1 MKFRCLTA
9 AATLAG
15 SLAFT
20 LPAQAA
26 PDTGSVEVSANLTA
40 VCYIG
45 DGTLAFG
52 DIASIAQG
60 GTAGTR
66 ANAGDTATPTSA
78 IAYVCSNGAAAGLT
92 IAGEND
98 SSGQL
103 RMTDGGSHYLPY
115 NIYTDSSH
123 SNLVT
128 PTDTSVSLTADGTNQ
143 TITLY
148 GVVPGATAN
157 QQIGSYADTLTLNV
171 SY

>member
-1 MKFRCLTA
+1 MTIRHLAGA
-9 AATLAG
+9 AMLAGTLAF
-15 SLAFT
+15 AM
-20 LPAQAA
+20 PAQAT
-26 PDTGSVEVSANLTA
+26 PDTGSVAVSATLTA

-52 DIASIAQG
+52 NIASIGQG

-66 ANAGDTATPTSA
+66 ADTGDTSTPTSA
-78 IAYVCSNGAAAGLT
+78 IAYVCSNGATASLS
-92 IAGEND
+92 IAGAND

-103 RMTDGGSHYLPY
+103 RMSDGAHYLPY
-115 NIYTDSSH
+115 NIYSDSEYS
-123 SNLVT
+123 SQVM
-128 PTDTSVSLTADGTNQ
+128 PVDTSVSLTADGTNK

-157 QQIGSYADTLTLNV
+157 QQIGDYTDTLTLNV